1 MNSDFGRMKKKNCRV
16 AHTFLNFVTNFFFME
31 DAVQICKNKNWRY
44 VRRTWHQ
51 SLRSTPSLNTS
62 NQIQQLRVR

>member
-1 MNSDFGRMKKKNCRV
+1 MNSDFGRMKKKKLSCCAYFSQLR
-16 AHTFLNFVTNFFFME
+16 HELFFME